1 MGGAGGQA
9 SPWTHKNGKEGKKNE
24 KGKKG
29 RKKGKKRK
37 GKGEEKTRAVLEPQV
52 SPACILVNKVRT
64 TDTLNVV

>member
-1 MGGAGGQA
+1 MGRKA
-9 SPWTHKNGKEGKKNE
+9 NKNE
-24 KGKKG
+24 KGKKE